1 VDIAEWFHGLGRQQY
16 QRPFATAEGG
26 HDFAAA
32 IALFRAGGPPG
43 HRHPVHNPH
52 ACLGGHRRRREFLFL
67 VGGAAIGWSLSARAQ
82 QPAGIARIGILSDT
96 ASPPT
101 PFEPPF
107 TQGLRDLGYVEGRN
121 FVIER
126 RYAETKRYG
135 ILPSLAAELVG
146 LRPDVIFAIG
156 TAAARAAKD
165 ATQTIPI
172 VFARSAD
179 PVGFGLVASLA
190 RPGGNVT
197 GLSIQAVD
205 LMAKRLE
212 LLTIAV
218 REANRIGVL
227 WIPSDPSATAQLRGI
242 EEAARSLSL
251 ELVPVSVSGPDDFEP
266 AIRAMVEQRAGALIL
281 VPAILFGEHYREL
294 ADLGV
299 KAQLP
304 TMFETRASVEM
315 GGLMSY
321 FPSFPDMYRRA
332 ATYVDKILKGAKPAD
347 LPVEQPT
354 KFELVINLKTA
365 KALGLTIPYTL
376 LARADELIE

>member
-1 VDIAEWFHGLGRQQY
+1 
-16 QRPFATAEGG
+16 
-26 HDFAAA
+26 
-32 IALFRAGGPPG
+32 
-43 HRHPVHNPH
+43 
-52 ACLGGHRRRREFLFL
+52 
-67 VGGAAIGWSLSARAQ
+67 
-82 QPAGIARIGILSDT
+82 
-96 ASPPT
+96 
-101 PFEPPF
+101 
-107 TQGLRDLGYVEGRN
+107 LRDLGYAEGRN
-121 FVIER
+121 FIIER
-126 RYAETKRYG
+126 RYAREKRYE
-135 ILPSLAAELVG
+135 ILPNLAAELVA
-146 LRPDVIFAIG
+146 LQPDVIIAIG

-172 VFARSAD
+172 VFTRSAD

-205 LMAKRLE
+205 LMTKRLE

-218 REANRIGVL
+218 PQGNRIGVL
-227 WIPSDPSATAQLRGI
+227 WIPSDSTATAQLRGI
-242 EEAARSLSL
+242 EEAARSLNL

-294 ADLGV
+294 AELAV

-304 TMFETRASVEM
+304 TMFETRASVVM
-315 GGLMSY
+315 GGIMSY

-332 ATYVDKILKGAKPAD
+332 AAYVDKILRGAKPAD

-354 KFELVINLKTA
+354 KFELVINMKTA
-365 KALGLTIPYTL
+365 NAIGLTIPPSI
-376 LARADELIE
+376 LARADEVIE